1 MDGAK
6 KMVTYKGIEFPED
19 RFYHKEH
26 AWALKE
32 EGGLIT
38 VGVDAFTG
46 KAAGKIAHVRV
57 FKPGRKI
64 KSGKSVGTI
73 ETSKWVGPVRSP
85 VSGVIKEVNDAVK
98 QNPELLNTDPYESW
112 IFKCEVSDWDGDC
125 AELCCRHLGQRPVE
139 RPEWRSDPARH
150 VHVFQHDG

>member
-32 EGGLIT
+32 DGGLIT

-73 ETSKWVGPVRSP
+73 ETSKWVGPIRSP

-98 QNPELLNTDPYESW
+98 QTPELLNTDPYERW

-125 AELCCRHLGQRPVE
+125 AELLNTADAIVE
-139 RPEWRSDPARH
+139 WIAVEYEEYKDQFPED
-150 VHVFQHDG
+150 